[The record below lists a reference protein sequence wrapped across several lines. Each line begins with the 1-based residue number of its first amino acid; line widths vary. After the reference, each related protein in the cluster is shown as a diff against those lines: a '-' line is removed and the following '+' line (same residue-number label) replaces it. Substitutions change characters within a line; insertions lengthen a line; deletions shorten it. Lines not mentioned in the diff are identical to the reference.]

1 MHFVSAQTEEEQLS
15 DICNFFR
22 ENLRESVNNP
32 EAPVLKDFEN
42 KITTLENNLDLQGLL
57 EYFISLKK
65 ELLTLPTSHK
75 NS

>member
-1 MHFVSAQTEEEQLS
+1 MHFVSAQTEVEQLS

-22 ENLRESVNNP
+22 DNLRESVNNP
-32 EAPVLKDFEN
+32 ESPVLDNFEN
-42 KITTLENNLDLQGLL
+42 KITQLEKAEDHLGLL

-65 ELLTLPTSHK
+65 ELLTLPISHK

>member
-32 EAPVLKDFEN
+32 EAPVLNDFEN
-42 KITTLENNLDLQGLL
+42 KITSLEKNLDLQGLL